1 LTPSASRSYSTPEST
16 DGTVTRHPL
25 RGFLFI
31 AGAALFWGISAT
43 LGRAVFTGRFL
54 PGGEAMR
61 PVDPLILAQ
70 SRTTFSLLVLV
81 PILLLFRGRR
91 SLAVGRSELV
101 RFMVLGTLGLAASNY
116 FYYLAIQQ
124 TTVAT
129 AIILQYIA
137 PVFVLLWMIGTRQQR
152 ATPQR
157 IAGVILAVF
166 GCVLAIG
173 VVARISGAPYL
184 WVTGGTVKFNVIG
197 VVAALIAAVSF
208 AFYNVYGRK
217 LVAAHDRW
225 TVITYAFFGAAAA
238 WLLINPPWRIV
249 AAQYSLGQ
257 YLFLVVFAVLSVLI
271 PFSLYFAGL
280 HHLDATR
287 AIVTSCLEPVFAIV
301 IAAIALGEGV
311 NGLQVIGIVVVLAAT
326 VLVQVPE
333 RGKTATPLEPIE

>member
-1 LTPSASRSYSTPEST
+1 
-16 DGTVTRHPL
+16 
-25 RGFLFI
+25 
-31 AGAALFWGISAT
+31 
-43 LGRAVFTGRFL
+43 
-54 PGGEAMR
+54 
-61 PVDPLILAQ
+61 
-70 SRTTFSLLVLV
+70 
-81 PILLLFRGRR
+81 
-91 SLAVGRSELV
+91 
-101 RFMVLGTLGLAASNY
+101 MVLGTLGLAASNY

-173 VVARISGAPYL
+173 VVARISGAP